1 MTAPVYRPPSRV
13 DGSNVEAFRRAVM
26 HSATRYA
33 HVVVDCS
40 HVAQM
45 GPSAMRVLELA
56 ARDAEVE
63 LVNPNQALRL
73 MATAYGLRIV
83 ISKANLVSQ
92 LHA

>member
-26 HSATRYA
+26 HSATRYS

-40 HVAQM
+40 HVVQM

>member
-1 MTAPVYRPPSRV
+1 
-13 DGSNVEAFRRAVM
+13 
-26 HSATRYA
+26 
-33 HVVVDCS
+33 
-40 HVAQM
+40 
-45 GPSAMRVLELA
+45 MRVLELA

-73 MATAYGLRIV
+73 VATAYGLRIV